1 MTRARCQQISLQDT
15 PYYHCMSRCVR
26 RAFLCGEDRQTGH
39 NYQHRRQWVV
49 DRLIQLQSCFT
60 IELCAYA
67 VMSNHYHL
75 VLCVNQ
81 KQAEKLTDKEIATRW
96 LNVYSAPPII
106 NRWITA
112 GTMSKAETKLVNSI
126 VGEWRERL
134 SSISWFMKG
143 LNEFIARRANKEDNC
158 SGHFW
163 ASRFKSQ
170 ALLDKP
176 SLLTCMAYVDLNPI
190 RAGIAASIETSEF
203 TSAQQRIRNLHGNR
217 STGLLLKPF
226 SKGPGSSDSLY
237 LPFDLPSYLQ
247 LVDQT
252 GRSIRT
258 DKPGFINHKIPPIL
272 HKLDLSADLWLEALS
287 TSGATKGASTIGQ
300 RSSQISFLAHQPE
313 RVHLKNNPVLAS
325 LLDRH
330 T

>member
-26 RAFLCGEDRQTGH
+26 RAFLCGEDRQSGH
-39 NYQHRRQWVV
+39 NYQHRRQWVI
-49 DRLIQLQSCFT
+49 DRLTQLQSCFT

-81 KQAEKLTDKEIATRW
+81 RQAEKLTDKEVVTRW
-96 LNVYSAPPII
+96 LHVYSAPPII

-112 GTMSKAETKLVNSI
+112 APMSQAEAKLVNRI
-126 VGEWRERL
+126 VSEWRERL

-158 SGHFW
+158 NGHFW

-170 ALLDKP
+170 ALLDEP

-190 RAGIAASIETSEF
+190 RAGIAKSIETSAF
-203 TSAQQRIRNLHGNR
+203 TSAQQRIKNLYGDLSR
-217 STGLLLKPF
+217 GLLLKPF
-226 SKGPGSSDSLY
+226 TKGQGLPDSHH

-252 GRSIRT
+252 GRSIRN
-258 DKPGFINHKIPPIL
+258 DKPGFINQKIPPIL
-272 HKLDLSADLWLEALS
+272 QKLGLSVDLWVETLE
-287 TSGATKGASTIGQ
+287 TSGATKGASVIGQ
-300 RSSQISFLAHQPE
+300 RSSQVSFLAHQPD
-313 RVHLKNNPVLAS
+313 RTHLKNSSVLSS